1 MRFSKSIWVIAA
13 VATLGVSGVALSP
26 AAKAQ
31 DVKSAD
37 AIVKGPPRP
46 ADSIRERLRARLRKR
61 S

>member
-13 VATLGVSGVALSP
+13 VATLGMSGVALSP

-31 DVKSAD
+31 DVKMLSSR
-37 AIVKGPPRP
+37 GLPPPRP